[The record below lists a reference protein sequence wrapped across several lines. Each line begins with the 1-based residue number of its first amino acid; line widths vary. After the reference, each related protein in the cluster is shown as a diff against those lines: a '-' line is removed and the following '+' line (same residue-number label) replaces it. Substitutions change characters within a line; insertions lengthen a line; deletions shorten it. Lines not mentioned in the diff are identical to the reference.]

1 MATGPGG
8 PRNLLIGL
16 IFLHLGS
23 CEHEKIFGLMKS
35 NVTLSP
41 LKKADFKDITWKK
54 DKDKVA
60 EWQENSQPKYFGS
73 FNGRAILDKNGNFTI
88 LNLMTSDESLYE
100 LESLNPPGNE
110 LKFLYVFRVP
120 KPHLSCSFDD
130 GNITISCNESGNN
143 DFLSYQWKFRGTY
156 LNHSVSKMQLRWN
169 PEDLHQNITCI
180 TINPVSS
187 NESTLLLKSCVPET
201 DHGRYRYPL
210 LLGAIG
216 VVIIVAVIFL
226 KYVKKKRSLS
236 ISN

>member
-110 LKFLYVFRVP
+110 LKFLYVFRLHRFFIWMWMARSITRSLELSLIAVLLRKAKSTIVVP
-120 KPHLSCSFDD
+120 HTMLLFTAYNVLWVFTSLSSFK
-130 GNITISCNESGNN
+130 S
-143 DFLSYQWKFRGTY
+143 FPAF
-156 LNHSVSKMQLRWN
+156 
-169 PEDLHQNITCI
+169 
-180 TINPVSS
+180 
-187 NESTLLLKSCVPET
+187 LKSACSSF
-201 DHGRYRYPL
+201 PL
-210 LLGAIG
+210 EQ
-216 VVIIVAVIFL
+216 
-226 KYVKKKRSLS
+226 
-236 ISN
+236 